1 MRSETEMMELI
12 LEGARQDQRV
22 LAAYLKGSRTNPN
35 VPKDPY
41 RDFDVMYVVTETESF
56 QRDTRWLDRFCTI
69 LLKQEQG
76 DELGFGER
84 FGLRDC
90 FDQLY
95 SWLLIFGD
103 GNRID
108 IGVETVEHM
117 ERGAT
122 RNKLFLPLLDKVG
135 CLPQL
140 PPPSDEDFHVK
151 APAEKRYLGCC
162 NGFFWS
168 LCDVVKGCM
177 RKELPYAMSVYHT
190 QARPMLEQMLEWYVG
205 CETGFSLSCGK
216 EHRFFQQYLPEELY
230 ETFTQ
235 TYAAGSFQALEDSI
249 HSARQLFRKAALL
262 VAERL
267 SFSYPDGLEEGF
279 LRYQQLMADIAET
292 EKK

>member
-22 LAAYLKGSRTNPN
+22 IAAYLKGSRTNPN

-56 QRDTRWLDRFCTI
+56 RRDTRWLDRFGTI

-95 SWLLIFGD
+95 SWLLLFDD

-117 ERGAT
+117 ERGAA
-122 RNKLFLPLLDKVG
+122 RNKQFLPLLDKVG
-135 CLPQL
+135 CL

-151 APAEKRYLGCC
+151 APAEKRYQGCC

-177 RKELPYAMSVYHT
+177 REELPYAMAVYHT

-216 EHRFFQQYLPEELY
+216 EHRFFQRYLPEELY
-230 ETFTQ
+230 EALTR

-249 HSARQLFRKAALL
+249 HSARQLFRKTALL

-267 SFSYPDGLEEGF
+267 SFSYPDEAEEGF

-292 EKK
+292 ESR

>member
-56 QRDTRWLDRFCTI
+56 RRDTRWLDRFGTI

-135 CLPQL
+135 CLPKL

-151 APAEKRYLGCC
+151 VPAEKRYLGCC

-168 LCDVVKGCM
+168 LCDVIKGCM
-177 RKELPYAMSVYHT
+177 REELPYAMSVYHT
-190 QARPMLEQMLEWYVG
+190 QARPMVEQMLEWYVG

-230 ETFTQ
+230 EAFTH
-235 TYAAGSFQALEDSI
+235 TYAAGSFQVLEDSI
-249 HSARQLFRKAALL
+249 HSARQLFRKTALL

-267 SFSYPDGLEEGF
+267 SFSYPDGVEEGF

>member
-1 MRSETEMMELI
+1 
-12 LEGARQDQRV
+12 
-22 LAAYLKGSRTNPN
+22 
-35 VPKDPY
+35 
-41 RDFDVMYVVTETESF
+41 MYVVTETESF
-56 QRDTRWLDRFCTI
+56 RRDTRWLDRFGTI

-95 SWLLIFGD
+95 SWLLLFDD

-117 ERGAT
+117 ERGTA
-122 RNKLFLPLLDKVG
+122 RNKQFLPLLDKVG
-135 CLPQL
+135 CL

-151 APAEKRYLGCC
+151 APAEKRYQGCC

-177 RKELPYAMSVYHT
+177 REELPYAMAVYHT

-216 EHRFFQQYLPEELY
+216 AHRFFQQYLPEELY
-230 ETFTQ
+230 EAFTH

-249 HSARQLFRKAALL
+249 HSARQLFRKTALL
-262 VAERL
+262 VADRL
-267 SFSYPDGLEEGF
+267 SFSYPDGTEEGF
-279 LRYQQLMADIAET
+279 LRYQQLMSDIAET
-292 EKK
+292 ETR

>member
-56 QRDTRWLDRFCTI
+56 RRDTRWLDRFGTI

-90 FDQLY
+90 VDQLY
-95 SWLLIFGD
+95 SWLLMFDD

-117 ERGAT
+117 KRGAT

-135 CLPQL
+135 CLPKL

-151 APAEKRYLGCC
+151 APGEERYLGCC

-230 ETFTQ
+230 EAFTH

-249 HSARQLFRKAALL
+249 RSARQLFRKTALL
-262 VAERL
+262 VADRL
-267 SFSYPDGLEEGF
+267 FFSYPDGTEEGF

>member
-56 QRDTRWLDRFCTI
+56 RRDTRWLDRFGTI

-135 CLPQL
+135 CLPKL

-151 APAEKRYLGCC
+151 VPAEKRYLGCC
-162 NGFFWS
+162 TAFFSNICRRNCTRPS
-168 LCDVVKGCM
+168 L
-177 RKELPYAMSVYHT
+177 T
-190 QARPMLEQMLEWYVG
+190 PMPPVAFRCLRTASTV
-205 CETGFSLSCGK
+205 
-216 EHRFFQQYLPEELY
+216 P
-230 ETFTQ
+230 
-235 TYAAGSFQALEDSI
+235 GSS
-249 HSARQLFRKAALL
+249 SARRPCWWPSGCPFPIRTGWRRAFCGT
-262 VAERL
+262 
-267 SFSYPDGLEEGF
+267 SS
-279 LRYQQLMADIAET
+279 
-292 EKK
+292 

>member
-22 LAAYLKGSRTNPN
+22 IAAYLKGSRTNPN

-56 QRDTRWLDRFCTI
+56 RRDTRWLDRFGTI

-95 SWLLIFGD
+95 SWLLLFDD

-151 APAEKRYLGCC
+151 APAEKRYQGCC

-177 RKELPYAMSVYHT
+177 REELPYAMAVYHT

-216 EHRFFQQYLPEELY
+216 RTAFFSNICRRNCTRPSLTPMPPEASRRSR
-230 ETFTQ
+230 TAFTVP
-235 TYAAGSFQALEDSI
+235 GSS
-249 HSARQLFRKAALL
+249 SAR
-262 VAERL
+262 RL
-267 SFSYPDGLEEGF
+267 CWWPTGCPFPIRTGRRRAFCGTSS
-279 LRYQQLMADIAET
+279 
-292 EKK
+292 

>member
-22 LAAYLKGSRTNPN
+22 IAAYLKGSRTNPN

-56 QRDTRWLDRFCTI
+56 RRDTRWLDRFGTI

-95 SWLLIFGD
+95 SWLLLFDD

-117 ERGAT
+117 ERGAA
-122 RNKLFLPLLDKVG
+122 RNKQFLPLLDKVG
-135 CLPQL
+135 CL

-151 APAEKRYLGCC
+151 APAEKRYQGCC

-177 RKELPYAMSVYHT
+177 REELPYAMAVYHT

-216 EHRFFQQYLPEELY
+216 AHRFFQQYLPEELY
-230 ETFTQ
+230 EAFTH
-235 TYAAGSFQALEDSI
+235 TYAAGSFQALEDGI
-249 HSARQLFRKAALL
+249 HSARQLFRKTALL
-262 VAERL
+262 VADRL
-267 SFSYPDGLEEGF
+267 SFSYPDGTEEGF
-279 LRYQQLMADIAET
+279 LRYQQLMSDIAET
-292 EKK
+292 ETR